1 MLLDTFSRM
10 AFRLAFLSESGIKL
24 LLLQAIHTVLALLTY
39 KAEVHE
45 HLGSSVCN
53 TKKQTLEA
61 ENHLVLNM
69 GEHLPDHLRL
79 DASLGIVSV
88 VNHETYWSLVI
99 PLRTGLSLA
108 PKLSRDI
115 NEDVAP
121 VVILP
126 RKER

>member
-1 MLLDTFSRM
+1 M
-10 AFRLAFLSESGIKL
+10 
-24 LLLQAIHTVLALLTY
+24 
-39 KAEVHE
+39 
-45 HLGSSVCN
+45 
-53 TKKQTLEA
+53 
-61 ENHLVLNM
+61 LNM
-69 GEHLPDHLRL
+69 GEHLPDHLRP

-126 RKER
+126 RKETIEHVLATAGNAV